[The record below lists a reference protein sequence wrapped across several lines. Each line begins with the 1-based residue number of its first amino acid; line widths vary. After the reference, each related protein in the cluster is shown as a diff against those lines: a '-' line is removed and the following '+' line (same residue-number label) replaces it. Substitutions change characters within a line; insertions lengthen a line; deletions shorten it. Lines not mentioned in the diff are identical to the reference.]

1 MAKKASSS
9 SKNAPKPPRHGMGAS
24 ARARGGILP
33 PQSVQGAGETPAGR
47 AARMATPQPEHAAKM
62 AVPREDSRPAP
73 AWTRKDLLGLD
84 ELSAAEI
91 VYLLDTAETFKE
103 VSTRSIKKVPAL
115 RGKVVALMFFE
126 DSTRTRMSF
135 ELAASRLSADTLLF
149 TSKGSSVTKG
159 ETTLDTIRNIEAM
172 GVDIFVVRHS
182 QSGAPHMLA
191 RNVESS
197 IVNGGDGS
205 HEHPTQA
212 LLDIFTIR
220 QKLGTLAGVRV
231 AIVGDVAHSHVAR
244 SNILGL
250 RKLGAEVVVVGPPT
264 LVPSAIKAMDCE
276 VSHSLDDVLG
286 EVDVINML
294 RIQFERFS
302 SNLFP
307 SVREYSALYG
317 MNAERLRSCRKDV
330 LIMHPGPINRGVELT
345 SDVAD
350 GPNSCILQQVTN
362 GLAVRM
368 AVLYLVS
375 QGRE

>member
-1 MAKKASSS
+1 MARKASSS
-9 SKNAPKPPRHGMGAS
+9 SRIAEGPAQ
-24 ARARGGILP
+24 GGF
-33 PQSVQGAGETPAGR
+33 V
-47 AARMATPQPEHAAKM
+47 
-62 AVPREDSRPAP
+62 
-73 AWTRKDLLGLD
+73 WTRKDLLGLD
-84 ELSAAEI
+84 ELSAQEI
-91 VYLLDTAETFKE
+91 THILDTAESFKE

-115 RGKVVALMFFE
+115 RGKVVALLFFE

-149 TSKGSSVTKG
+149 TAKGSSVAKG
-159 ETTLDTIRNIEAM
+159 ETTLDTARNIEAM
-172 GVDIFVVRHS
+172 GVDIFVVRHD

-191 RNVESS
+191 RKLKASVINA
-197 IVNGGDGS
+197 GDGQ
-205 HEHPTQA
+205 HEHPTQG

-220 QKLGTLAGVRV
+220 QRLGRVAGLKV
-231 AIVGDVAHSHVAR
+231 AIVGDIAHSRVAR

-250 RKLGAEVVVVGPPT
+250 RKLGAEVIVVGPPT
-264 LVPSAIKAMDCE
+264 LVPSAVAPMGCE
-276 VSHSLDDVLG
+276 IRHDLDGVLG

-307 SVREYSALYG
+307 SVREYSRLYG
-317 MNAERLRSCRKDV
+317 LNAERLKRCKKDV
-330 LIMHPGPINRGVELT
+330 LVMHPGPINRGVELT

-362 GLAVRM
+362 GLAIRM